1 MYTATMLYHFKDDSF
16 EAACEIWK
24 SRVMEHAKSQPG
36 FIRMQFLTAR
46 PQALAIGT
54 WAANAD
60 ARQFMETGVF
70 KQLMAQLQNHVTRQ
84 PEQTV
89 WDLRYFAE
97 KEGR

>member
-1 MYTATMLYHFKDDSF
+1 MYTATMLYQFKDDSF

-24 SRVMEHAKSQPG
+24 GQVMELAKSQPG

-54 WAANAD
+54 WAQNAD
-60 ARQFMETGVF
+60 ARRFMETGVF
-70 KQLMAQLQNHVTRQ
+70 KRLMTQLQDHVAAQ
-84 PEQTV
+84 PQQTI

-97 KEGR
+97 NK

>member
-16 EAACEIWK
+16 ETACEIWK
-24 SRVMEHAKSQPG
+24 SQIMEHAKSQPG

-54 WAANAD
+54 RAANAD
-60 ARQFMETGVF
+60 ARRFMETGIF
-70 KQLMAQLQNHVTRQ
+70 KRLMTQLQNHVTGQ
-84 PEQTV
+84 PQQTI

-97 KEGR
+97 KEQN